1 MLIIDDILFSPVKG
15 ILWIFREMYN
25 ATLKEVEN
33 EAEAVT
39 AELTELYMMLET
51 GRITEPE
58 FNLREKELLDRM
70 EMIERTGTS
79 VHDEDRAEEEESTAE
94 DA

>member
-1 MLIIDDILFSPVKG
+1 
-15 ILWIFREMYN
+15 
-25 ATLKEVEN
+25 
-33 EAEAVT
+33 
-39 AELTELYMMLET
+39 MMLET